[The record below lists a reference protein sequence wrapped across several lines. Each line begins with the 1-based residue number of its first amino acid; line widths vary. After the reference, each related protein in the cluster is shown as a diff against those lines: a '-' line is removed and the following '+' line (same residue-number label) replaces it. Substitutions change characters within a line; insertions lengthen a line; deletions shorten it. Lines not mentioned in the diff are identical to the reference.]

1 MRDQEKNNTEQLIL
15 EAAEQEF
22 FAKGFGGAR
31 TAVIAEKA
39 GVTHAMLHYYFRKKE
54 YLFERIVAKNI
65 SLLAQTITAAMGN
78 SDLPIVE
85 RLKSG
90 IAAHFDLI
98 AANPQLPRFF
108 LNEVLSR
115 PEHYH
120 ILYEGIKELL
130 EFIRAENIP
139 CGVLSNKGHISL
151 SRLLK
156 EKGWDIYFDRFQ
168 GTTDESYGLSKT
180 IRLREFVKHFDIS
193 NAIYIGDS
201 YTDITAARD
210 NGLLSAGVLYGDGD
224 RELVKREHPDYL
236 FDTAVDLLDCF
247 RRGLF

>member
-1 MRDQEKNNTEQLIL
+1 MFALTILLDDIVNTESEMHEQEKNNTEQLIL

-22 FAKGFGGAR
+22 FTKGFGGAR

-65 SLLAQTITAAMGN
+65 SLLAQAITVAVGN

-90 IAAHFDLI
+90 VAAHFDLI

-120 ILYEGIKELL
+120 ILYEGIKEVSEKLTALQKDVDKASGRGEIEHVDIRMLL
-130 EFIRAENIP
+130 ISLLSLNIFPFIAYAFIEPVSNELLGGMMADREKYLAMRKAENIEM
-139 CGVLSNKGHISL
+139 IM
-151 SRLLK
+151 
-156 EKGWDIYFDRFQ
+156 
-168 GTTDESYGLSKT
+168 
-180 IRLREFVKHFDIS
+180 
-193 NAIYIGDS
+193 
-201 YTDITAARD
+201 
-210 NGLLSAGVLYGDGD
+210 
-224 RELVKREHPDYL
+224 
-236 FDTAVDLLDCF
+236 
-247 RRGLF
+247 RRIKKQ

>member
-1 MRDQEKNNTEQLIL
+1 MHEQEKNNTEQLIL

-120 ILYEGIKELL
+120 IMYERIKEVSEKLATLQKDVDEASGRGEIEQVDIRMLL
-130 EFIRAENIP
+130 ISLLSLNVFPFIAYAFIEPVSNELLGGMMADREKYLAMRKAENIEM
-139 CGVLSNKGHISL
+139 IM
-151 SRLLK
+151 
-156 EKGWDIYFDRFQ
+156 
-168 GTTDESYGLSKT
+168 
-180 IRLREFVKHFDIS
+180 
-193 NAIYIGDS
+193 
-201 YTDITAARD
+201 
-210 NGLLSAGVLYGDGD
+210 
-224 RELVKREHPDYL
+224 
-236 FDTAVDLLDCF
+236 
-247 RRGLF
+247 RRIKKQ

>member
-1 MRDQEKNNTEQLIL
+1 MHEQEKNNTEQLIL

-85 RLKSG
+85 RLKTG

-120 ILYEGIKELL
+120 ILYEGIKEVSEKLTALQKDVDKASGRGEIEHVDIRMLL
-130 EFIRAENIP
+130 ISLLSLNIFPFIAYAFIEPVSNELLGGMMADREKYLAMRKAENIEM
-139 CGVLSNKGHISL
+139 IM
-151 SRLLK
+151 
-156 EKGWDIYFDRFQ
+156 
-168 GTTDESYGLSKT
+168 
-180 IRLREFVKHFDIS
+180 
-193 NAIYIGDS
+193 
-201 YTDITAARD
+201 
-210 NGLLSAGVLYGDGD
+210 
-224 RELVKREHPDYL
+224 
-236 FDTAVDLLDCF
+236 
-247 RRGLF
+247 RRIKKQ